1 MRSTPGR
8 APRKPYTYDHPPLP
22 GESAVHFTDT
32 SEAVRAW
39 VHGWALSR
47 GAGEPSPTPWG
58 FTVVTGPPGN
68 STNHVLPTADETTV
82 RELTRSPARPG
93 VWLKAFVPADSLASW
108 IAPGWSIPGAPG
120 FLMSTSL
127 GSDPAGV
134 PSAAPDGYRLRSW
147 TDAGVVH
154 ARVHAPDGTTA
165 ARGQTAVDGTT
176 AVVDK
181 VETHTA
187 HRRRGLGRVIMATLT
202 ATAAEQGATVGL
214 LASSAEGR
222 ALYEATGWLVAAPL
236 ANARRGPDPA
246 GRHAVRAAT
255 APAVHRQRDPR
266 GVGTNGPAPVPRA

>member
-1 MRSTPGR
+1 M
-8 APRKPYTYDHPPLP
+8 
-22 GESAVHFTDT
+22 HFTDT

-222 ALYEATGWLVAAPL
+222 TLYEATGWLVAAPWPTPGGGRTRPADTPSGL
-236 ANARRGPDPA
+236 PPHRRSTGSGIHGAWARTGPHPCRAHDPA
-246 GRHAVRAAT
+246 ASGYAYS
-255 APAVHRQRDPR
+255 
-266 GVGTNGPAPVPRA
+266 